1 MTIYSDLN
9 LNLARNPFTNDVMI
23 KTDVEA
29 VKFALYNLVSTQ
41 KYDKFF
47 NPDYGIQIKNLLFEN
62 YDPLMNSFYERK
74 VVEMIET
81 YEPRVVLENVLF
93 EGSPDANAITLTITY
108 FVRGII
114 DKQSLNIDFTRIR

>member
-1 MTIYSDLN
+1 
-9 LNLARNPFTNDVMI
+9 MI